1 MRSRVRM
8 EQHLAV
14 GPQRMPLLNEDA
26 RILALETGPIR
37 GHTLKV
43 LVLEDTGEPLSVV
56 GLRRQLAERLSEEAR
71 WAVRLVSDPS
81 AASGLAWEPDPNCDV
96 GRYVE
101 VVATRAVLDEDG
113 LRGVIADA

>member
-1 MRSRVRM
+1 MLQPVTAPSSQAALTIPSRSRRRSVRLEAPACPEVQNAEALRLFFSRGPMGSRIRM

-43 LVLEDTGEPLSVV
+43 LVLEDTGEPLSVE
-56 GLRRQLAERLSEEAR
+56 GLRRQLAERLSEE
-71 WAVRLVSDPS
+71 
-81 AASGLAWEPDPNCDV
+81 
-96 GRYVE
+96 
-101 VVATRAVLDEDG
+101 
-113 LRGVIADA
+113 